1 MFIFQFIIIL
11 IVLGLKSRTFRI
23 IDKRHLNMQ
32 ESGTGKQHRH
42 TTGWNETK
50 VKLKIKSERHRS
62 SSSSTPEMSAISS
75 SSDDEV
81 IRILLMGRKGSGKS
95 SSGNTILGGKKLKLK
110 KQDAEVCD
118 AVANVGEKQVY
129 VIDCPDLLDPDLSKE
144 RLKEMKDQMF
154 SRCSAGL
161 SSVLF
166 TVPLEKP
173 LENEEEILDFMKG
186 LFGPEVQKYI
196 MILFTHEDELEEL
209 DEPQTIDEYLQ
220 YHADLQRLVTECGG
234 KFHCFNNKSKS
245 DDQVQELLQKIE
257 GMKQENRGKFSM
269 ERMKRSESKDI
280 VTNFSEGSSVDEDPD
295 DIQIPERKNH
305 IRLVLLGKTGA
316 GKSATGNTIIG
327 KRVFKSTLS
336 SNSET
341 KQCNSETSERM
352 GKNIS
357 VIDTPGIYDNELS
370 NQEVIKELVKC
381 IAYASPGPHAF
392 IIVIRV
398 GRFTEEEK
406 NTIKELKEVF
416 GEKIEKYAMVLFTHK
431 DQLDRD
437 KKTIAEFLQK
447 SDPDLKNL
455 VQSCG
460 NRFFCLD
467 NKSSSYSQIKDL
479 LSKIEMMVN
488 ENGGHFTNDL
498 FDGTEKYIRE
508 IQKQKLREKV
518 EHFKRKQ
525 KGGILTE
532 WQTMYWSLAE
542 QSRQEALHV
551 MVGEVY
557 IESTARLIGKVVVTS
572 EEEESTIKE
581 AESLGISR
589 REAVELAV
597 RTTGNLLQ
605 QKLCSIQ

>member
-1 MFIFQFIIIL
+1 MA
-11 IVLGLKSRTFRI
+11 
-23 IDKRHLNMQ
+23 
-32 ESGTGKQHRH
+32 TGPLPP
-42 TTGWNETK
+42 T
-50 VKLKIKSERHRS
+50 
-62 SSSSTPEMSAISS
+62 EMSAISS
-75 SSDDEV
+75 SSDDPV

-95 SSGNTILGGKKLKLK
+95 SSGNTILRGKKFKLK
-110 KQDAEVCD
+110 KQEAEVCD
-118 AVANVGEKQVY
+118 AEAKVGEKQVA

-144 RLKEMKDQMF
+144 RLEEMKDQLL

-161 SSVLF
+161 SSVLL

-173 LENEEEILDFMKG
+173 LENEEEILDFIKG

-196 MILFTHEDELEEL
+196 MILFTHEDDLEEL

-220 YHADLQRLVTECGG
+220 YHEDLQRLVTVCGG
-234 KFHCFNNKSKS
+234 KFYCFNNKSKS

-257 GMKQENRGKFSM
+257 GRMEENRGKFSM

-295 DIQIPERKNH
+295 DIQIPERKNQ

-316 GKSATGNTIIG
+316 GKSAAGNTIIG
-327 KRVFKSTLS
+327 KRVFKSTVS

-341 KQCNSETSERM
+341 KQCQSETTERM

-370 NQEVIKELVKC
+370 NEEVIKELVKC
-381 IAYASPGPHAF
+381 ITYASPGPHAF
-392 IIVIRV
+392 IIVIKV

-416 GEKIEKYAMVLFTHK
+416 GEKIEKYAMVIFTHK
-431 DQLDRD
+431 DQLD
-437 KKTIAEFLQK
+437 KKKQTIDEFLQE
-447 SDPDLKNL
+447 SDPDLKKL

-467 NKSSSYSQIKDL
+467 NESSSYSQFKDL
-479 LSKIEMMVN
+479 LSKIEKMVS

-498 FDGTEKYIRE
+498 FEGTEKCIRE

-518 EHFKRKQ
+518 EQLKQKQ
-525 KGGILTE
+525 KGGIITE
-532 WQTMYWSLAE
+532 WQIMYWSLAE
-542 QSRQEALHV
+542 ESRQEALHV
-551 MVGEVY
+551 MFSEVY
-557 IESTARLIGKVVVTS
+557 IAAIARLMGKVVVTP

-589 REAVELAV
+589 GEAVRLAF
-597 RTTGNLLQ
+597 RATR
-605 QKLCSIQ
+605 KLANQRICVIQ